1 MPIYRVFGTKYINY
15 YTIVS
20 AADEYQAAEI
30 ANLRPET
37 DWDQIPTDDVIEATD
52 VYLDEDTPTDES
64 LFKDEDYHPGFSNA
78 LVTEEDLQL
87 NI

>member
-1 MPIYRVFGTKYINY
+1 MPIYRVFGTKYVNY

-30 ANLRPET
+30 ANLRPT
-37 DWDQIPTDDVIEATD
+37 NDWDEIPTDDVIEATD
-52 VYLDEDTPTDES
+52 VFLDEDTEI
-64 LFKDEDYHPGFSNA
+64 
-78 LVTEEDLQL
+78 DLQL

>member
-1 MPIYRVFGTKYINY
+1 MPLYRVFGTKYTNY

-37 DWDQIPTDDVIEATD
+37 DWDEILTDDVIEATD
-52 VYLDEDTPTDES
+52 VYLDEDTEI
-64 LFKDEDYHPGFSNA
+64 
-78 LVTEEDLQL
+78 DLQL

>member
-30 ANLRPET
+30 ANLRPGS
-37 DWDQIPTDDVIEATD
+37 DWDEIVTDDVIEATD
-52 VYLDEDTPTDES
+52 VFLDEDTEI
-64 LFKDEDYHPGFSNA
+64 
-78 LVTEEDLQL
+78 DLQL

>member
-1 MPIYRVFGTKYINY
+1 LPIYRVFGTKYTNY

-30 ANLRPET
+30 ANLRPT
-37 DWDQIPTDDVIEATD
+37 NDWDEIPTDDEIEATD
-52 VYLDEDTPTDES
+52 VFLDEDTS
-64 LFKDEDYHPGFSNA
+64 
-78 LVTEEDLQL
+78 EDLQL

>member
-1 MPIYRVFGTKYINY
+1 MPLYRVFGTKYKNY

-37 DWDQIPTDDVIEATD
+37 DWDAIVTDDVIEATD
-52 VYLDEDTPTDES
+52 VFLDEDTS
-64 LFKDEDYHPGFSNA
+64 
-78 LVTEEDLQL
+78 EDLEYKL
-87 NI
+87 

>member
-1 MPIYRVFGTKYINY
+1 MPLYRVFGTKYRNY

-37 DWDQIPTDDVIEATD
+37 DWNDIPTDDVIEATD
-52 VYLDEDTPTDES
+52 VYLDEDTEI
-64 LFKDEDYHPGFSNA
+64 
-78 LVTEEDLQL
+78 DLQL

>member
-1 MPIYRVFGTKYINY
+1 MKGSCHMPLYRVFGTKYTNY

-37 DWDQIPTDDVIEATD
+37 DWNEITTGDIIEATD
-52 VYLDEDTPTDES
+52 VFLDEDTEI
-64 LFKDEDYHPGFSNA
+64 
-78 LVTEEDLQL
+78 DLQL

>member
-1 MPIYRVFGTKYINY
+1 MPLYRVFGTKYTNY

-30 ANLRPET
+30 ANLRPSS
-37 DWDQIPTDDVIEATD
+37 DWDAIATDDVIEATD
-52 VYLDEDTPTDES
+52 VFLDEDNEI
-64 LFKDEDYHPGFSNA
+64 
-78 LVTEEDLQL
+78 DLQL

>member
-1 MPIYRVFGTKYINY
+1 VFGTKYINY

-30 ANLRPET
+30 ANLRPGS
-37 DWDQIPTDDVIEATD
+37 DWDEIDADDFIEATD
-52 VYLDEDTPTDES
+52 VYLDEDTEI
-64 LFKDEDYHPGFSNA
+64 
-78 LVTEEDLQL
+78 DLQL

>member
-1 MPIYRVFGTKYINY
+1 MPLYRVFGTKYRNY

-37 DWDQIPTDDVIEATD
+37 DWNDIPTDDVIEATD
-52 VYLDEDTPTDES
+52 VYLDEDDT
-64 LFKDEDYHPGFSNA
+64 
-78 LVTEEDLQL
+78 VDLQL
-87 NI
+87 NL

>member
-1 MPIYRVFGTKYINY
+1 LPIYRVFGTKYTNY

-30 ANLRPET
+30 ANLRPTT
-37 DWDQIPTDDVIEATD
+37 DWDEIPTDDEIEATD
-52 VYLDEDTPTDES
+52 VFLDEDTEI
-64 LFKDEDYHPGFSNA
+64 
-78 LVTEEDLQL
+78 DLQV

>member
-1 MPIYRVFGTKYINY
+1 MPIYRVFGTKYVNY

-30 ANLRPET
+30 ANSRPSI
-37 DWDQIPTDDVIEATD
+37 DWEQVPMDDEIEATD
-52 VYLDEDTPTDES
+52 VFLDDDTS
-64 LFKDEDYHPGFSNA
+64 
-78 LVTEEDLQL
+78 EDLQL